1 MNGGACPAGGRRRG
15 AFSRRQLLAG
25 SGAAVAGLAAAG
37 AADPGVAGAV
47 APAPGLAA
55 SVPFYGP
62 HQAGIAT
69 PSQEHLVFA
78 AYDLATDSPR
88 ALGSLLSDWTRAA
101 ARLAAGEPL
110 AGDDPPEAA
119 PPDTGEALGLGPA
132 NLTVTVGFGP
142 GLFDHRLG
150 LGHLRPA
157 ALADL
162 PAFPLDALD
171 PSLSGGDLCVQACAD
186 DPQVAFHAVHNLT
199 RLALGTATLRYTQ
212 LGFGMR
218 SPGTVDG
225 GPQTPRNLL
234 GFHDGT
240 ANRQV
245 LDPGALEQTVWVEEG
260 GDQPW
265 MAAGTYL
272 VARRIRIYLEA
283 WARTSLEDQEAAVG
297 RQKVSGAPLGG
308 RNQFDQL
315 DLEANG
321 PGGLPIIPATAHVRL
336 AAAAQ
341 NHGAQILRRSFN
353 FADGVDPLTGELDA
367 GLYFICFQRDP
378 ARGFVPIQQNLAS
391 DALTG
396 SYLLHTSSAVFACP
410 PGLTEGTHWG
420 EVLGLR

>member
-1 MNGGACPAGGRRRG
+1 MRGDAGPAGGRRRG

-25 SGAAVAGLAAAG
+25 SGAAVAGLAAASV
-37 AADPGVAGAV
+37 ADPGAAGAV
-47 APAPGLAA
+47 GAAPGPVAT
-55 SVPFYGP
+55 VPFYGP

-78 AYDLATDSPR
+78 AYDLATESPR
-88 ALGSLLSDWTRAA
+88 ALGSLLAAWTKAA
-101 ARLAAGEPL
+101 ARLAVGEPL
-110 AGDDPPEAA
+110 TGDDRPDAA

-150 LGHLRPA
+150 LAHLHPA

-245 LDPGALEQTVWVEEG
+245 LDPGGLEQVVWVGQG

-265 MAAGTYL
+265 MAGGTYL
-272 VARRIRIYLEA
+272 VARRIRVYLEA
-283 WARTSLEDQEAAVG
+283 WARTPLESQEAAVG
-297 RQKVSGAPLGG
+297 RRKASGAPLGG
-308 RNQFDQL
+308 HDQFDRM
-315 DLEANG
+315 DLEATG
-321 PGGLPIIPATAHVRL
+321 PGGLPVIPASAHVRL
-336 AAAAQ
+336 ASAA
-341 NHGAQILRRSFN
+341 HTGGAQILRRSFN
-353 FADGVDPLTGELDA
+353 FADGVDPSTGELDA
-367 GLYFICFQRDP
+367 GLYFLCFQRDP
-378 ARGFVPIQQNLAS
+378 TRGFVPIQQNLAS

-396 SYLLHTSSAVFACP
+396 GYLLHTSSAVFACP
-410 PGLTEGTHWG
+410 PGLTEGSHWG
-420 EVLGLR
+420 EVLGLG